1 MHSKILSSIHEK
13 FVYNYYFSLSD
24 VMLNISFM
32 SVASEKKNVFHI
44 RLKVRLGITLKLH
57 NFLGVRPPVDY
68 FCKWYKIPENC
79 IQKHDDYACFIIHN
93 RIPLYTYN

>member
-32 SVASEKKNVFHI
+32 SVASEKKNLFHI
-44 RLKVRLGITLKLH
+44 RL
-57 NFLGVRPPVDY
+57 
-68 FCKWYKIPENC
+68 
-79 IQKHDDYACFIIHN
+79 
-93 RIPLYTYN
+93 